1 MAMGNAQVVFS
12 MKADATQ
19 LQAAL
24 RNVQGQATL
33 TFKTITANAAMAEE
47 ATAKS
52 AISLAGLST
61 VLGGFKL
68 PLIAMAGALGAEAA
82 AFGLLVKANMGFDK
96 AIRMTAAAGNLTA
109 GEMAALTE
117 EVNRLAMQ
125 WGIAGQQI
133 AEGALELVK
142 AGVSG
147 SELMSVLG
155 AITMA
160 TATGFVDFQTAA
172 NLYI

>member
-68 PLIAMAGALGAEAA
+68 PLIAM
-82 AFGLLVKANMGFDK
+82 
-96 AIRMTAAAGNLTA
+96 
-109 GEMAALTE
+109 
-117 EVNRLAMQ
+117 Q

-172 NLYI
+172 NLYITTTRAFAKEGLTAVQVFDMIQAASNAAIVNVEEFSQVLQTAASTL